1 MMLLVEGY
9 LLGTNWLG
17 ARRLTVWRVQHRRR
31 PEGAVGSA
39 AGRFLVDVITQLAGV
54 VWLGVGSYL
63 VWLGAAAL
71 F

>member
-1 MMLLVEGY
+1 M
-9 LLGTNWLG
+9 
-17 ARRLTVWRVQHRRR
+17 
-31 PEGAVGSA
+31 GSA